1 LVRSRFSL
9 AFWLVSIPIVVIA
22 PGFGLGL
29 MEMFIISTVLFRMC
43 VAKNNFDFVIA
54 PAAGAAA
61 ESIDNRKS

>member
-1 LVRSRFSL
+1 L

-29 MEMFIISTVLFRMC
+29 MEMFISTVLFRMC